1 MSAFDVSVVVPVR
14 NRAREVAAAVASALS
29 QVPAPR
35 EVIVVDDGSN
45 DDSGTAAIIDSRVR
59 VISFAESEG
68 PSRARNAGIRA
79 ARGAVVAFLDSDDI
93 WLPGGL
99 AARLEQIR
107 ANPGV
112 VLVSGDA
119 LWTGDAALEG
129 TRLLG
134 ADPLATG
141 EDPFQRLVLGNFVLT
156 STVIARREAL
166 LDVGG
171 FPEEMRRCED
181 YHLWLRLAWRARG
194 RRAFAFADRPVARY
208 RRDASGLSADREAML
223 DGEVEALERLVGLD
237 GLEPLSETARLIAR
251 EVVRRRVVQAYADLE
266 AGRRRAARR
275 KLADA
280 LRRGGLRAKPA
291 IYLVA
296 SFLPLRFS
304 ALRAARRALMSEA
317 RPARDD
323 R

>member
-1 MSAFDVSVVVPVR
+1 MSAAEVSVVVPVR
-14 NRAREVAAAVASALS
+14 DRAGVVASAVASALS
-29 QVPAPR
+29 QSPSPV
-35 EVIVVDDGSN
+35 EVVVVDDGSS
-45 DDSGTAAIIDSRVR
+45 DGSGAAAAIDPRVR
-59 VISFAESEG
+59 VISFPEAGG
-68 PSRARNAGIRA
+68 PSRARNAGIAA
-79 ARGAVVAFLDSDDI
+79 ARGALVAFLDSDDV

-99 AARLEQIR
+99 AARLEMFA
-107 ANPGV
+107 ANRDL

-134 ADPLATG
+134 GDPLAAG
-141 EDPFQRLVLGNFVLT
+141 GDLFQRLVLGNFVLT

-237 GLEPLSETARLIAR
+237 GLEPRSETARLIAR

-291 IYLVA
+291 VYLVA

-317 RPARDD
+317 RPAGDD